1 MRRLIW
7 VLLLL
12 PQVVFAQATLS
23 PEVREHLQA
32 GLQAE
37 EGRAEKRASRCDDES
52 AA

>member
-7 VLLLL
+7 VLLLV

-32 GLQAE
+32 GLQAD
-37 EGRAEKRASRCDDES
+37 GANKYKVLNDTLR
-52 AA
+52 